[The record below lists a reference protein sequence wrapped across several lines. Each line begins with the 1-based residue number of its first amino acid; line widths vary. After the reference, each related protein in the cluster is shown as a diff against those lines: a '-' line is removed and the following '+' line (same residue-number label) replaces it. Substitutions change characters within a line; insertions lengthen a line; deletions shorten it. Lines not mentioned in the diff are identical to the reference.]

1 MPSKV
6 RSIVESAFNF
16 NENIPFIA
24 LNVVRPAINFKIA
37 SFARVV

>member
-1 MPSKV
+1 MPLKV

-16 NENIPFIA
+16 NKNTLFIA
-24 LNVVRPAINFKIA
+24 LNVVQTAISFKIT